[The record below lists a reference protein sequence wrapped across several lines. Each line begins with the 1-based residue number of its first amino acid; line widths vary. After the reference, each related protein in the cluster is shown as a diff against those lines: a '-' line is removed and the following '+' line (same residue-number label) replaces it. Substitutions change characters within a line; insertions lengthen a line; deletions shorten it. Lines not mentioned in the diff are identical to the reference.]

1 MDLFTSTNMYVFSKT
16 HSQSLHKN
24 LCLTIFHL
32 VSNTIRACRSL
43 GHHILALESDME
55 VFIEALEFFIEVAT
69 LKLDTN
75 HVHNFEEVV

>member
-1 MDLFTSTNMYVFSKT
+1 
-16 HSQSLHKN
+16 
-24 LCLTIFHL
+24 
-32 VSNTIRACRSL
+32 
-43 GHHILALESDME
+43 ME